1 MRERKVN
8 GCFANNEDNIWPDR
22 RHKFVSCR
30 IFGSLLTRLGLIP
43 VYLDVYN
50 HHDYTH
56 PYIFIPASIRE
67 RTQHCADVEVC
78 TAILDLRIYIG
89 SCSHVVC

>member
-1 MRERKVN
+1 MSVLEILKPRFAFN
-8 GCFANNEDNIWPDR
+8 GG
-22 RHKFVSCR
+22 K
-30 IFGSLLTRLGLIP
+30 IFGSLLTRLGLI
-43 VYLDVYN
+43 
-50 HHDYTH
+50 
-56 PYIFIPASIRE
+56 IPASIRE